1 MHIRMVLIH
10 KKEEN
15 LSFATTL
22 INLEDIVSSES
33 TGSRKLSPHVVI
45 MDSTINQTHRS
56 RE

>member
-1 MHIRMVLIH
+1 MVLIH